1 MLRLVSVVVLSATVL
16 APFASAAEQPSV
28 QATAALLLDD
38 KQPAEVR
45 NQAIKDNADRAGD
58 IIAEMT
64 NGLGDDAKEEYRR
77 IPWIWRVAVE
87 AGKRNAAAQLRRVIE
102 VSLPADG
109 KKLRDWQAVV
119 IGGGVINGIT
129 LAGKWPEPR
138 VAEILGDDASL
149 KQRWKSTLEQASKLA
164 DDDKVN
170 RGTRY
175 DALRMI
181 PLLGWDASGAQLRN
195 YLKKGTHAELQSGA
209 VSGCGDIDDLRAAE
223 ALIEAI
229 PTLDSQNVRLSV
241 NAMKRTTERKQL
253 LDKAIAD
260 RRVSADV
267 LTAK

>member
-1 MLRLVSVVVLSATVL
+1 
-16 APFASAAEQPSV
+16 
-28 QATAALLLDD
+28 
-38 KQPAEVR
+38 
-45 NQAIKDNADRAGD
+45 
-58 IIAEMT
+58 
-64 NGLGDDAKEEYRR
+64 
-77 IPWIWRVAVE
+77 
-87 AGKRNAAAQLRRVIE
+87 
-102 VSLPADG
+102 
-109 KKLRDWQAVV
+109 
-119 IGGGVINGIT
+119 
-129 LAGKWPEPR
+129 
-138 VAEILGDDASL
+138 
-149 KQRWKSTLEQASKLA
+149 
-164 DDDKVN
+164 
-170 RGTRY
+170 
-175 DALRMI
+175 MI